1 MASPFVIPGD
11 VIRLIFSHLGLV
23 ELGRACRAGKRLKTL
38 LYPVIENRHLY
49 MRLGKKEILL
59 YIISMITEANE
70 FEISLLWIP
79 LQVWTIRFNTVNEK
93 YTLNTCSEAYSPR
106 KRDKKFYL
114 IETKREVCLLITRL
128 LETTRYCISTDLA
141 TLRLLYDRR
150 VQYGVESRKKAI
162 CYMIQNVVNKTD
174 TPQKVFYREALLNI
188 REKAGVKKK
197 HGKHIQEWFNKLLT
211 DPYTIPEMSL

>member
-1 MASPFVIPGD
+1 MVYETLSGSVYYTRYLCISRIYEYVYNKRNTIYSSEYDQKSNVYNVYIVYTMASPFVIPGD

-59 YIISMITEANE
+59 CIISMITEANE

-79 LQVWTIRFNTVNEK
+79 LQVLTLRFNTVNEK

-150 VQYGVESRKKAI
+150 VQYGVES
-162 CYMIQNVVNKTD
+162 
-174 TPQKVFYREALLNI
+174 
-188 REKAGVKKK
+188 
-197 HGKHIQEWFNKLLT
+197 
-211 DPYTIPEMSL
+211 